1 MAVRSQA
8 LKRGQRGQLA
18 LITALIAMPMSVAVV
33 FAAELAALSGER
45 SKMQAAVDAA
55 ALAGARDI
63 GVSGGEERDIRA
75 VFLKK
80 ESSVFPNQL

>member
-33 FAAELAALSGER
+33 FAVELAALSGER
-45 SKMQAAVDAA
+45 SKMQAAVEICPSSTSA
-55 ALAGARDI
+55 I
-63 GVSGGEERDIRA
+63 GNKSLSMA
-75 VFLKK
+75 
-80 ESSVFPNQL
+80 SSQFFI